1 MSVTTES
8 ARAGGAIVTDLQ
20 TTSARRVEATEA
32 VVLTPAFGFGSST
45 SPRAPP
51 TAATIGANL
60 APPTAERASNA
71 SL

>member
-32 VVLTPAFGFGSST
+32 VVLTPAFGSST
-45 SPRAPP
+45 SPGAP
-51 TAATIGANL
+51 AATIGANL